1 MGLCV
6 YLNAKCIIYVEKNVV
21 KDRMENLRKY
31 FQEKT
36 SNLITLLYYH
46 LLYFE
51 NVCPRYLP
59 MYLEYDIHLTLI

>member
-6 YLNAKCIIYVEKNVV
+6 YLYAKCIIYVEKNVV
-21 KDRMENLRKY
+21 KDRMENLKKY

-36 SNLITLLYYH
+36 SNLQTLLYYH

-51 NVCPRYLP
+51 NVCPQYLP